1 MSFIMIKVDIK
12 KTTAE
17 FHKRERKKKK
27 KKKKKEGC
35 VLCKETQY
43 TEWEW
48 DVQWANG
55 KLGPPRLAY
64 PPLPYL
70 SERGSMVRC

>member
-43 TEWEW
+43 TE
-48 DVQWANG
+48 
-55 KLGPPRLAY
+55 
-64 PPLPYL
+64 
-70 SERGSMVRC
+70 